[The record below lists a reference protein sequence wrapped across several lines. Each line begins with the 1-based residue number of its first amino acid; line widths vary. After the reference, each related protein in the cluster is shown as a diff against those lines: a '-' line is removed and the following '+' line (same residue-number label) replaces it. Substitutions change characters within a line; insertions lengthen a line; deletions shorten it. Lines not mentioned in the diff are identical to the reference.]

1 MVHKKTLC
9 STCIF
14 SLIFALYNTLIGAV
28 CFTDT
33 IRVRILKN
41 ILDPEMY
48 EASEST
54 ITINDTNIG
63 LLFKELFETKNGF
76 LLLEKLEVLS
86 KKLNCRIKILKPLGS
101 IAGLQKMT
109 VFKYEKWVWTLNYSQ
124 ATMPRIIAIK
134 NLDQSYDFHIINVPS
149 FIILAHELLH
159 YLLRLETLT
168 PGIKFIERSFITNNQ
183 SRISDSTI
191 IQLYGTTK
199 TASGQAYDELSV
211 IVGHE
216 YKIQKDCIF
225 LSETLFLQE
234 YLGTSNCFL
243 CYGHS
248 PNLKSELLTTE
259 LANQVIKLSLLKGK
273 IVTEAA
279 TEGDLEKI
287 ASHIVRKKSALAIDT
302 PVVTKKV
309 DPSITVES
317 RTLLNDILQTHELHN
332 VLGDGNCG
340 IYAILQGA
348 NPSNLPHEIVQGL
361 DYNFSIPEGSSRED
375 MTQWQNAKKLREFLF
390 SEGDPRREMA
400 TGLSDQNLQIRELQN
415 FDLSHIAQ
423 RLEQDILFFSDGVK
437 MAVLYHANGNID
449 IIKNPEELPSDVST
463 CICLYHSGNHFQ
475 AIVPKGK

>member
-14 SLIFALYNTLIGAV
+14 SLIFALYNTFIGAV

-54 ITINDTNIG
+54 ITINNPDIG
-63 LLFKELFETKNGF
+63 ILFKELFETKNGF
-76 LLLEKLEVLS
+76 LLLEKLSVLS
-86 KKLNCRIKILKPLGS
+86 KKLNCRIQILKPLGS
-101 IAGLQKMT
+101 IAGLQKMPI
-109 VFKYEKWVWTLNYSQ
+109 FKDEKLVWTLNYSQ

-134 NLDQSYDFHIINVPS
+134 NLDQSYDFHIISVPP

-159 YLLRLETLT
+159 YFLRLETLT
-168 PGIKFIERSFITNNQ
+168 PGIKFIERSFITGNKDKM
-183 SRISDSTI
+183 SDSKI
-191 IQLYGTTK
+191 IQLFGTTK

-216 YKIQKDCIF
+216 YKTQEDCIF

-248 PNLKSELLTTE
+248 PNLKPELLMTE
-259 LANQVIKLSLLKGK
+259 LANQVVSLSLLKGK
-273 IVTEAA
+273 IATEAA
-279 TEGDLEKI
+279 TKENLEKI
-287 ASHIVRKKSALAIDT
+287 ASHVVREKSALVINT
-302 PVVTKKV
+302 PAVTKKV
-309 DPSITVES
+309 DSSIAVES
-317 RTLLNDILQTHELHN
+317 RALLNDILQTHELHN

-348 NPSNLPHEIVQGL
+348 NPLNLPHEIVQGL
-361 DYNFSIPEGSSRED
+361 DYNFSIPKESSSED
-375 MTQWQNAKKLREFLF
+375 MPQWQNAKKLREFLF
-390 SEGDPRREMA
+390 PAGNPHREMA
-400 TGLSDQNLQIRELQN
+400 TGLSDPMLPFRELQN
-415 FDLSHIAQ
+415 FDLSYIAQ
-423 RLEQDILFFSDGVK
+423 RLEQDILFFSDSVK
-437 MAVLYHANGNID
+437 MAELYRANGNID
-449 IIKNPEELPSDVST
+449 IIEKSEDLPSDVST

-475 AIVPKGK
+475 AIVPKSK

>member
-48 EASEST
+48 KASEST
-54 ITINDTNIG
+54 ITINNTDIG

-86 KKLNCRIKILKPLGS
+86 ILTKHKIKITKEKRTALWPNLFGDNFFLTLNFS
-101 IAGLQKMT
+101 ERLHRYIAI
-109 VFKYEKWVWTLNYSQ
+109 VFKDNIIVFKKVEIPNY
-124 ATMPRIIAIK
+124 IG
-134 NLDQSYDFHIINVPS
+134 F
-149 FIILAHELLH
+149 AHELLH
-159 YLLRLETLT
+159 YFQRLEWLASNDVLQYNNKTFLSQHANLLT
-168 PGIKFIERSFITNNQ
+168 GKQNLCRLFGDGNN
-183 SRISDSTI
+183 
-191 IQLYGTTK
+191 
-199 TASGQAYDELSV
+199 ASGQAYDELSV

-216 YKIQKDCIF
+216 YQIQKDCIF

-248 PNLKSELLTTE
+248 PNLNSELLTTE

-302 PVVTKKV
+302 PAVTKKV

-400 TGLSDQNLQIRELQN
+400 TGLSDPMLQFRELEN
-415 FDLSHIAQ
+415 MDLSHIAQ
-423 RLEQDILFFSDGVK
+423 RLEQDILFFSAGVK
-437 MAVLYHANGNID
+437 MAVLYHANGAID
-449 IIKNPEELPSDVST
+449 IIKNPEELPSVVT
-463 CICLYHSGNHFQ
+463 TYICLYHSGNHFQ